1 MHDHFTILRSDKKI
15 DNLLEKQENM
25 KMDISSVQNAP
36 WNLWAGLLNQN
47 FREMDSIRIPTDCRI
62 LILF

>member
-36 WNLWAGLLNQN
+36 
-47 FREMDSIRIPTDCRI
+47 
-62 LILF
+62 